1 MDLGIRGKRAL
12 MLASSSGLGYA
23 SAYALAKEG
32 VDVCVS
38 SSNADRA
45 TAAAAKIAD
54 ETGVHAVG
62 LVGDLSD
69 PANMEGLAQGPE
81 EALGGPVD
89 ILLNN
94 HGGPPLRKAL
104 EVTADEL
111 TDHTNKM
118 LLSLIR
124 MTQLIVPGMVER
136 KWGRVFMVGASA
148 VTEPIPNNV
157 LSNVFRGAMA
167 YYCKTLASE
176 VIQDG
181 VTVNIVSPTAVLTD
195 RTRFTAA
202 TFAEKKGI
210 TQEEELALR
219 ESRLTAG
226 RFGKPEEY
234 GAMVAYLSGQ
244 TASYSTGANWR
255 VDGGGVKGI

>member
-32 VDVCVS
+32 VDVCIS
-38 SSNADRA
+38 SSNPDRA
-45 TAAAAKIAD
+45 SAAAARIAD
-54 ETGVHAVG
+54 ETGIKAVG
-62 LVGDLSD
+62 LVGDLGD
-69 PANMEGLAQGPE
+69 PANMDGLAQGAQA
-81 EALGGPVD
+81 ALGGPID
-89 ILLNN
+89 ILFNN
-94 HGGPPLRKAL
+94 HGGPPLRTAL
-104 EVTADEL
+104 EVGEAEL
-111 TDHTNKM
+111 TDHANKM

-136 KWGRVFMVGASA
+136 KWGRVFMVGAAA
-148 VTEPIPNNV
+148 VAEPIPNNV

-167 YYCKTLASE
+167 YYCKTLAGE
-176 VIQDG
+176 VIRDG

-195 RTRFTAA
+195 RTLYTAA
-202 TFAEKKGI
+202 TFASKKGI
-210 TQEEELALR
+210 TRDEELELR

-234 GAMVAYLSGQ
+234 GAMVAFLAGQ
-244 TASYSTGANWR
+244 NAAYSTGANWR
-255 VDGGGVKGI
+255 VDGGGAKGI

>member
-32 VDVCVS
+32 VDVCIS
-38 SSNADRA
+38 SSNAGR
-45 TAAAAKIAD
+45 AAAAATKIAD
-54 ETGVHAVG
+54 ETGVHVAG

-69 PANMEGLAQGPE
+69 PANMDSLAGAAE
-81 EALGGPVD
+81 DAMGGPFD
-89 ILLNN
+89 ILFNN

-124 MTQLIVPGMVER
+124 MTQLIAPGMVDR
-136 KWGRVFMVGASA
+136 KLGRLFMVGASA
-148 VTEPIPNNV
+148 VAEPIPNNV

-167 YYCKTLASE
+167 YYCKALAGE
-176 VIQDG
+176 VIEDG

-195 RTRFTAA
+195 RTRYTAA

-210 TQEEELALR
+210 TPEEELELR
-219 ESRLTAG
+219 ESRLTAS

-234 GAMVAYLSGQ
+234 GAMVAYLSGRN
-244 TASYSTGANWR
+244 ASYSTGANWR
-255 VDGGGVKGI
+255 IDGGGVKGI

>member
-12 MLASSSGLGYA
+12 MLASSSGLGYE

-32 VDVCVS
+32 VDVCIS
-38 SSNADRA
+38 SSNAGR
-45 TAAAAKIAD
+45 AAATKIAD
-54 ETGVHAVG
+54 ETGVHAAG

-69 PANMEGLAQGPE
+69 PANTDSLAGAAE
-81 EALGGPVD
+81 DAMGGPFD
-89 ILLNN
+89 ILFNN
-94 HGGPPLRKAL
+94 HGGPQLRKAL

-124 MTQLIVPGMVER
+124 MTQLIVPGMVDR

-148 VTEPIPNNV
+148 VSEPIPNNV
-157 LSNVFRGAMA
+157 LSNVLRGAMA
-167 YYCKTLASE
+167 YYCKTLAGE

-195 RTRFTAA
+195 RTRYTAA

-210 TQEEELALR
+210 TSEEELELR

-234 GAMVAYLSGQ
+234 GAMVAYLSGRN
-244 TASYSTGANWR
+244 ASYSTGANWR
-255 VDGGGVKGI
+255 IDGGGVKGIRT